1 MELFMS
7 LTLDSQNKKF
17 SIQEWEFKAFLF
29 HLSVKQVQSKEQ
41 EELAELDLENA
52 LDSTQKN
59 HTIKNSLKITILK
72 YLDQTWQALSSL
84 SKN

>member
-7 LTLDSQNKKF
+7 LTLDFQNKKF
-17 SIQEWEFKAFLF
+17 STREWESKAFSFL
-29 HLSVKQVQSKEQ
+29 LSVKQVRSKEP
-41 EELAELDLENA
+41 EELAELDLENV

-72 YLDQTWQALSSL
+72 Y
-84 SKN
+84 